1 MADQI
6 ITFENGKLLCD
17 GVEISIE
24 EAEAIIKKQLED
36 LDKSVE
42 DQIVNNPDI
51 SREEIDELSKIVVE
65 TKYKIG
71 EKSLKTLDLQE
82 YYDAEKLITDGLG
95 LVTGVLKPFFTK
107 KLQID
112 FNNQEKNDFRPNIK
126 WLGNKDNNPDYVPSM
141 EDMLETGFVLIVKEI
156 ILKYVKVLFPSNLN
170 LGFDDIFI
178 KNHNTTSFEVEI
190 KKDTLTIGF
199 QIDQNDGSFGDTKIS
214 YIATNLQIGKIRVQE
229 HKERLNKH
237 STDKFKAAQTLE
249 NLIMRELRFLK
260 NFIKEE
266 ISYISEKSIQKIS
279 EKLAYSKKLKESCEK
294 VLDSKNLAKLND
306 LITELEEKVKIS
318 KNTDSSNLHDS
329 ENIEDSD
336 ELKMTNI
343 ENSIKNNLFKVF
355 NTNNDQSK
363 FITKKN
369 RTDLFIETFLEGQ
382 KINIAILNLTEIRLS
397 SFNSIGTGKTDLSN
411 FDITGTDI
419 NEKIDNIGFFVY
431 FPIIFRQ
438 IENSF
443 SLIKSKKIST
453 KELEKNVKEAFFNLK
468 NYSKE
473 KEIRLT
479 EVYQEIE
486 KAIDFIQEFEDKF
499 IISFL
504 DVLDYLFDALNYEFI
519 KNLSFTTNSIYQK
532 EKGLTSIYKASRGN
546 EESIVESLS
555 NVKKLLY
562 RIFYSDFLAFEINN
576 YKQQKEIEENKT
588 EDKIK
593 SISDKLS
600 EDILVGSYARKI
612 LSLMNISVAGR
623 NELFKNNLET
633 LILDIMNIRFNW

>member
-1 MADQI
+1 MSDQI
-6 ITFENGKLLCD
+6 ITYEDGKLLCD

-24 EAEAIIKKQLED
+24 EAEAIIKKQVEA

-42 DQIVNNPDI
+42 DQIVNNPNI

-65 TKYKIG
+65 TKYKIS

-107 KLQID
+107 KLQIG
-112 FNNQEKNDFRPNIK
+112 FNNQERNDFKSNIK
-126 WLGNKDNNPDYVPSM
+126 WLGNKNNDPDYVPSM

-170 LGFDDIFI
+170 LGFDNIFI

-190 KKDTLTIGF
+190 KKDALTIVF

-237 STDKFKAAQTLE
+237 STNKFKAAQTLE

-306 LITELEEKVKIS
+306 LISELEEKVKIS
-318 KNTDSSNLHDS
+318 KNTDSSNLHNS

-343 ENSIKNNLFKVF
+343 ETSIKNNLFKVF

-382 KINIAILNLTEIRLS
+382 KINISVLNLTEIKLS

-411 FDITGTDI
+411 FDVTGTDI
-419 NEKIDNIGFFVY
+419 NEKVDNIGFFVY

-443 SLIKSKKIST
+443 SFIKSKKIST
-453 KELEKNVKEAFFNLK
+453 KELEKNVKDAFFNLK

-473 KEIRLT
+473 KEIRLA

-486 KAIDFIQEFEDKF
+486 KTIDFIQEFEDKF

-504 DVLDYLFDALNYEFI
+504 DVLDYLFDSLNYEFM
-519 KNLSFTTNSIYQK
+519 KNISFITNSTYKK
-532 EKGLTSIYKASRGN
+532 EKGLTSMYKTSRNN
-546 EESIVESLS
+546 EESIVESIA

-576 YKQQKEIEENKT
+576 YKQQKEIEENKV
-588 EDKIK
+588 EEKIK

>member
-6 ITFENGKLLCD
+6 ITYEDGKLLCD

-532 EKGLTSIYKASRGN
+532 EKGLTSIYKVSRGN

>member
-473 KEIRLT
+473 KKIRLT

>member
-1 MADQI
+1 MSDQI
-6 ITFENGKLLCD
+6 ITYEDGKLLCD

-24 EAEAIIKKQLED
+24 EAESIIKKQVEA

-42 DQIVNNPDI
+42 DQIVNNPNI

-65 TKYKIG
+65 TKYKIS

-107 KLQID
+107 KLQIG
-112 FNNQEKNDFRPNIK
+112 FNNQERNDFKSNIK
-126 WLGNKDNNPDYVPSM
+126 WLGNKNNDPDYVPSM

-170 LGFDDIFI
+170 LGFDNIFI

-190 KKDTLTIGF
+190 KKDALTIVF

-237 STDKFKAAQTLE
+237 STNKFKAAQTLE

-306 LITELEEKVKIS
+306 LISELEEKVKIS
-318 KNTDSSNLHDS
+318 KNTDSSNLHNS

-343 ENSIKNNLFKVF
+343 ETSIKNNLFKVF

-382 KINIAILNLTEIRLS
+382 KINISVLNLTEIKLS

-411 FDITGTDI
+411 FDVTGTDI
-419 NEKIDNIGFFVY
+419 NEKVDNIGFFVY

-443 SLIKSKKIST
+443 SFIKSKKIST
-453 KELEKNVKEAFFNLK
+453 KELEKNVKDAFFNLK

-473 KEIRLT
+473 KEIRLA

-486 KAIDFIQEFEDKF
+486 KTIDFIQEFEDKF

-504 DVLDYLFDALNYEFI
+504 DVLDYLFDSLNYEFM
-519 KNLSFTTNSIYQK
+519 KNISFITNSTYKK
-532 EKGLTSIYKASRGN
+532 EKGLTSMYKTSRNN
-546 EESIVESLS
+546 EESIVESIA

-588 EDKIK
+588 EEKIK

>member
-6 ITFENGKLLCD
+6 ITFEDGKLLCD
-17 GVEISIE
+17 GIEISIE
-24 EAEAIIKKQLED
+24 DAEAIIKKQVEA

-65 TKYKIG
+65 TKYKVG

-112 FNNQEKNDFRPNIK
+112 FNNQERKDFRPNIK
-126 WLGNKDNNPDYVPSM
+126 WLGNKDNDPEYVPSM
-141 EDMLETGFVLIVKEI
+141 EDMLETGFVLVVKEI

-178 KNHNTTSFEVEI
+178 KNHKTTSFEVEI

-229 HKERLNKH
+229 NKERLNKH

-266 ISYISEKSIQKIS
+266 LNYISEKSIQKIS

-294 VLDSKNLAKLND
+294 VLDSKNLAKLNN
-306 LITELEEKVKIS
+306 LIAELEKKVKIS
-318 KNTDSSNLHDS
+318 KDVSSNLQG

-343 ENSIKNNLFKVF
+343 ETSIKNNLFKVF

-382 KINIAILNLTEIRLS
+382 KINIAVLNLTEIKLS
-397 SFNSIGTGKTDLSN
+397 SFNSIGTGKTDLSS
-411 FDITGTDI
+411 FEITGIDI
-419 NEKIDNIGFFVY
+419 NEKVDNIGFFVY

-443 SLIKSKKIST
+443 LFIKSKKIST

-504 DVLDYLFDALNYEFI
+504 DILDYLFDALNYEFI
-519 KNLSFTTNSIYQK
+519 KNISFITNNTYQK
-532 EKGLTSIYKASRGN
+532 EKGLTSMYKASRGN
-546 EESIVESLS
+546 EDSIVESIA

-562 RIFYSDFLAFEINN
+562 RVFYSDFLAYEINN
-576 YKQQKEIEENKT
+576 YKQQKEVEENKI
-588 EDKIK
+588 EDEIK
-593 SISDKLS
+593 SIADKLS

-633 LILDIMNIRFNW
+633 LILDIINIRFNW